1 MAVALGDITVIPMV
15 GITGLS
21 ATGSPSSTTFLRGDN
36 TWAAATGTS
45 GGSVT
50 SIAMTGDGVVFNSS
64 VSGSPITTSGTLA
77 PSLISQAINT
87 VFCGPSSG
95 GSAAPTFR
103 SLVAADVPVLSS
115 LRGATTN
122 AQSPQGLSNRS
133 TTTQSTGQLSASTPV
148 YITNS
153 NISLP
158 ATLVTGIVA
167 GTVLQWRFNVGKN
180 ANGTGACSILLYY
193 GTHGSTADTAYVTAT
208 LPAST
213 AAIDTMTVDV
223 QVIFTSTT
231 ACSYVIGLSHTA
243 ATGAGFG
250 VVSGTPALAG
260 TATGMTTSTGS
271 LIFGIGIQA
280 ATGGTLPTYII
291 GFVQGEAFNLV

>member
-1 MAVALGDITVIPMV
+1 MGIPLGDSTTAPLV
-15 GITGLS
+15 GIAGLS
-21 ATGSPSSTTFLRGDN
+21 ASGTPSSATFLRGDN

-50 SIAMTGDGVVFNSS
+50 SIALSDGTGLFTII
-64 VSGSPITTSGTLA
+64 GSPITTSGTITLNA
-77 PSLISQAINT
+77 FASQSVNT
-87 VFCGPSSG
+87 VLAGPASG
-95 GSAAPTFR
+95 GSGPAAFR
-103 SLVAADVPVLSS
+103 TLVAADVPVLSS

-153 NISLP
+153 NINLP
-158 ATLVTGIVA
+158 ASLVTGIVT

-213 AAIDTMTVDV
+213 AVIDTMTVDI
-223 QVIFTSTT
+223 QVTFTSAT
-231 ACSYVIGLSHTA
+231 ACSYVMGLSHTA
-243 ATGAGFG
+243 ATGTGFG
-250 VVSGTPALAG
+250 VVSGTPALSG

-271 LIFGIGIQA
+271 LIFGVGIEA

-291 GFVQGEAFNLV
+291 GFVQGEAYNLV

>member
-1 MAVALGDITVIPMV
+1 MGIPLGDSTTAPPV
-15 GITGLS
+15 GIAGLS
-21 ATGSPSSTTFLRGDN
+21 ASGTPSSATFLRGDN

-50 SIAMTGDGVVFNSS
+50 SIALSDGTGLFTII
-64 VSGSPITTSGTLA
+64 GSPITTSGTITLNA
-77 PSLISQAINT
+77 FASQSVNT
-87 VFCGPSSG
+87 VLAGPASG
-95 GSAAPTFR
+95 GSGPAAFR
-103 SLVAADVPVLSS
+103 TLVAADVPVLSS

-153 NISLP
+153 NINLP
-158 ATLVTGIVA
+158 ASLVTGIVT

-213 AAIDTMTVDV
+213 AVIDTMTVDI
-223 QVIFTSTT
+223 QVTFTSAT
-231 ACSYVIGLSHTA
+231 ACSYVMGLSHTA
-243 ATGAGFG
+243 ATGTGFG
-250 VVSGTPALAG
+250 VVSGTPALSG

-271 LIFGIGIQA
+271 LIFGVGIEA

-291 GFVQGEAFNLV
+291 GFVQGETYNLV